1 MTDKT
6 YDLGDFDGVNAGM
19 PEEGRWEYPTV
30 GYNATNGVI
39 YFGDEQVTELKGVT
53 MLAMR
58 QCKEIADAAGVT
70 HRYPLKTR
78 KADMVDGD
86 FTARLQVIMAV
97 GGELYTFGARSW
109 TARAAFANP
118 SGGAYK
124 DDNFDAGLWVQVIE
138 HVKDVQKAT
147 GKTAPPLCWSVDLA
161 VSKKQIT
168 VGTGKNTSK
177 SYPLVKTSEF
187 AFVGPEQAK
196 VHADLYEAEALNEW
210 VAEWGKRATEQPDV
224 ATDDEQPDQFI
235 PAVKEDEIPW

>member
-1 MTDKT
+1 
-6 YDLGDFDGVNAGM
+6 
-19 PEEGRWEYPTV
+19 
-30 GYNATNGVI
+30 
-39 YFGDEQVTELKGVT
+39 
-53 MLAMR
+53 
-58 QCKEIADAAGVT
+58 
-70 HRYPLKTR
+70 
-78 KADMVDGD
+78 
-86 FTARLQVIMAV
+86 LQVIMAV

-161 VSKKQIT
+161 VGKKQIT

-187 AFVGPEQAK
+187 VFVGAEQAK
-196 VHADLYEAEALNEW
+196 AHADLYEAEALNEW
-210 VAEWGKRATEQPDV
+210 VAECGKRATEQPDA